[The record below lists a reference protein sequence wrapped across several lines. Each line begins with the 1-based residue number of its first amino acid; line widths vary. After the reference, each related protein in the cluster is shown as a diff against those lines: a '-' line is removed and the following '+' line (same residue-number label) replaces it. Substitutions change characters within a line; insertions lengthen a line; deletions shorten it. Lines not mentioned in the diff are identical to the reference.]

1 MLGKVGDLSGVGS
14 SHSKV
19 GAVLLGGDY
28 LGLAVVRSLGRR
40 GVPICVVDDELSIGR
55 FSRYTTHYVRVPDL
69 RDESRCVAS
78 LLGLGRR
85 LGLDGWVL
93 YPTREEMVVALARHR
108 QELLEIFRVPTP
120 AWEVTRW
127 AWDKRKTHEL
137 AQCVGV
143 PTARTWILG
152 TAANADALPD
162 DVRFPVVIKPAI
174 KEHFLYATGAKAW
187 RADSREELAARAVEA
202 AAIVGP
208 AEVLVQERIPGDGR
222 QRYAYC
228 AFFKDGRS
236 LASLTVRR
244 RRQHPPEFGRASTLV
259 ESVDVPE
266 LEELSL
272 RFLREMQY
280 YGVVELEYML
290 DERDATYKL
299 LDVNA
304 RLWGYHSIGPPAGVD
319 FPWLLFRDQIGLPA
333 LPVGRGRPGVRW
345 VRMLTDLPTVAVEM
359 VQRSLSLREYT
370 ASMRPVRV
378 EAVFSLEDPL
388 PGLAEVALL
397 PYLVVQRGF

>member
-1 MLGKVGDLSGVGS
+1 M
-14 SHSKV
+14 
-19 GAVLLGGDY
+19 LGGDY

-78 LLGLGRR
+78 VLGVGRR

-93 YPTREEMVVALARHR
+93 YPTREEIVVALARHR
-108 QELLEIFRVPTP
+108 QDLLGTFRVPTP
-120 AWEVTRW
+120 PWDVTQW

-137 AQCVGV
+137 AQRAGI
-143 PTARTWILG
+143 PTARTWGLG
-152 TAANADALPD
+152 TDANIDALPM

-187 RADSREELAARAVEA
+187 RADSREELAARAAEA

-208 AEVLVQERIPGDGR
+208 AEVLVQERIPGDGH

-228 AFFKDGRS
+228 AFFKDGMS
-236 LASLTVRR
+236 LASVTVRR

-259 ESVDVPE
+259 ETVDVPE
-266 LEELSL
+266 LEALSL
-272 RFLREMQY
+272 RFLREMRY

-290 DERDATYKL
+290 DDRDATYKL

-304 RLWGYHSIGPPAGVD
+304 RLWGYHSIGPRAGVD

-333 LPVGRGRPGVRW
+333 FPVGRGRTGVRW
-345 VRMLTDLPTVAVEM
+345 VRMLTDLPTVAVELA
-359 VQRSLSLREYT
+359 QRSLTFREYT

-378 EAVFSLEDPL
+378 EAVFSMEDPL

-397 PYLVVQRGF
+397 PYLAVQRGF